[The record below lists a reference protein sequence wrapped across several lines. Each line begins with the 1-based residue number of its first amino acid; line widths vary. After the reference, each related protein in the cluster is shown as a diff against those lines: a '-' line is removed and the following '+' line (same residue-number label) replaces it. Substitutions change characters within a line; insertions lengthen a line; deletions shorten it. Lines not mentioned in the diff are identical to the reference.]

1 MMRGHLV
8 TIDRPPAGAAAR
20 FCECAPRITGPPG
33 DGDGSCLRCGLYPEP
48 RQWGEIVIG
57 TAAEEIRFGA
67 FVTLSLGGAVRE
79 RPR

>member
-1 MMRGHLV
+1 MRG
-8 TIDRPPAGAAAR
+8 PAPLTDGAAR

-48 RQWGEIVIG
+48 MTWGEITIG

-67 FVTLSLGGAVRE
+67 FVTLDFGAVRE
-79 RPR
+79 WRS